1 MKLLSLRGHAI
12 HVMTP
17 ASFGIAYVLLS
28 FAEFPTPTGDLL
40 RPILV
45 VLAAS
50 VLLTTMLRVILGSW
64 SSASVVASIGFV
76 LASAPWILVAVVVA
90 ALAWAGLLAFRGRLR
105 RGSLRKPDWGRVA
118 QAVAVFGSAFLLIA
132 AMLTAPSAI
141 GGTYLRLGEPAET
154 GPATLPNVYLF
165 LLDGYPRNSTLVEV
179 YDFDNG
185 PFEAELGE
193 LGFSVAAGSRS
204 NYPHTWLTFASM
216 LNGEYLDGME
226 SLEPPPEAAEE
237 QYRALMTAVNDGA
250 MFDRLREQ
258 GYSITVVP
266 SPFRGVAPQAV
277 DRYLDT
283 GQLSAFEYSLLLHS
297 SLGRAITTFA
307 PSYLMDQQRDR
318 FHAALAGVVGVA
330 REPQRPS
337 FVFAHLLSPPHA
349 PLVYDRHGNPLPL
362 PECVP
367 STCALWE
374 FPDEESWDRLP
385 EQIAYTNSQLV
396 TALREIVIAD
406 PDAVIILMSD
416 HGSRRDAG
424 RLDEFFHSFFAVRD
438 AGRLGLGEDVS
449 PVNVLRAI
457 VSDGP
462 GRDAP
467 PLPYRAWMFADELR
481 PLELRTYSPAP

>member
-1 MKLLSLRGHAI
+1 MKLLSMREQVI

-45 VLAAS
+45 VIAIS
-50 VLLTTMLRVILGSW
+50 VLLTTLLRFLLRSW
-64 SSASVVASIGFV
+64 SFASVVTSIGFV
-76 LASAPWILVAVVVA
+76 QASAPWILVAVVVA
-90 ALAWAGLLAFRGRLR
+90 ALAWAGLLTFRGRLR
-105 RGSLRKPDWGRVA
+105 RRSLRNPDWGRVA
-118 QAVAVFGSAFLLIA
+118 RAVAVFGSAFLVIA
-132 AMLTAPSAI
+132 AVLTAPSAI
-141 GGTYLRLGEPAET
+141 GGTYLRLGEPAESES
-154 GPATLPNVYLF
+154 ATLPNVYLF
-165 LLDGYPRNSTLVEV
+165 LLDGYPRSSTLVED
-179 YDFDNG
+179 YGFDNG

-216 LNGEYLDGME
+216 FNGEYLDGMD
-226 SLEPPPEAAEE
+226 SLAPPPDAAED
-237 QYRALMTAVNDGA
+237 QYRALMAAVNNGA
-250 MFDRLREQ
+250 MIDRLREQ

-266 SPFRGVAPQAV
+266 SPFRSVAPQAV
-277 DRYLDT
+277 DRYLDA

-297 SLGRAITTFA
+297 SLARAITAFA

-318 FHAALAGVVGVA
+318 FHAALAAVVDVA
-330 REPQRPS
+330 KEHQSPS

-367 STCALWE
+367 SMCALWE

-385 EQIAYTNSQLV
+385 EQIEYTNSQLV
-396 TALREIVIAD
+396 TALREIVTAD

-416 HGSRRDAG
+416 HGSRRDTG

-438 AGRLGLGEDVS
+438 AGRLELGEDVS

-457 VSDGP
+457 VSAGP
-462 GRDAP
+462 GRDEP
-467 PLPYRAWMFADELR
+467 PLSYRAWMFADELR
-481 PLELRTYSPAP
+481 PLELRTFSPAP